1 MTAAGPVWLLCGDK
15 AGDNAQ
21 LAVLREYLDDPVEYR
36 RLTFLPRYVHGKP
49 RFRATLA
56 HLDAQRSDPLAP
68 PWPRLVI
75 TIGRRPTMAAL
86 WIKARSAGRTHVA
99 VLGRPHRWL
108 ERFDLVVVPA
118 QYAVPAAPNVVNLTL
133 PLMRV
138 APERLKAA
146 AAAWRS
152 RLAPLPRPLIAV
164 LAGGTTSPY
173 RFDAEAATDLLRVAT
188 GYAGTTGTVYVTTSR
203 RTPAAAT
210 TALAANLPDGGRL
223 YRWGDPMTENP
234 YPALLA
240 HADGFVVTGDS
251 ISMLTEVARQAR
263 PLAIYPLPEA
273 PGLRKRAARAAARL
287 MTATPPAAQPA
298 LERLGLRLFPRDLER
313 VHRWM
318 FRRGLAVAAGDPLP
332 EPGCSVGLDDELGA
346 VLQRIAELRRRGRC
360 RPGAA
365 P

>member
-15 AGDNAQ
+15 PGDNAQ
-21 LAVLREYLDDPVEYR
+21 LDVLRGYLDGPVEYR
-36 RLTFLPRYVHGKP
+36 RLTFLPRYTQGKP

-56 HLDAQRSDPLAP
+56 HVDVQRSDQLSP
-68 PWPRLVI
+68 PWPSLVI

-86 WIKARSAGRTHVA
+86 WVKARSADRTRVA

-118 QYAVPAAPNVVNLTL
+118 QYAVPAAPNVLNLTL

-138 APERLKAA
+138 ASERLQAA

-152 RLAPLPRPLIAV
+152 RLASLPRPLIAV

-173 RFDAEAATDLLRVAT
+173 RFDATTAADLLRVAT
-188 GYAGTTGTVYVTTSR
+188 GYAGAAGTVYVTTSR

-210 TALAANLPDGGRL
+210 AALAAHLPEGGLL
-223 YRWGDPMTENP
+223 YRWGDSAEANP

-273 PGLRKRAARAAARL
+273 PSLRKRAARAAAWL
-287 MTATPPAAQPA
+287 SAATPPAAQPI
-298 LERLGLRLFPRDLER
+298 LERLGLRLFPRDLQR

-318 FRRGLAVAAGDPLP
+318 FQRGLAVPAGRPLSR
-332 EPGCSVGLDDELGA
+332 PGRAGLDDDLGA
-346 VLQRIAELRRRGRC
+346 VLERIAELRRR
-360 RPGAA
+360 RPC
-365 P
+365 